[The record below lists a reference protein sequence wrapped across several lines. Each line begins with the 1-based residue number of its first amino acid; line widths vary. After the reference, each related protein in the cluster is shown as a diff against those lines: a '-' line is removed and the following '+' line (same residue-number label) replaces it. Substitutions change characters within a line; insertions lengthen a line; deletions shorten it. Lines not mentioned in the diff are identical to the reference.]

1 MANKTINGFS
11 TASTSDSTHKMLVQK
26 SDNTTESLLVRRN
39 GYHDLKPTGGYTPGG
54 AASPSV
60 SVFIAPLYELGFD
73 GSGTNNIATYRF
85 HIPHDFV
92 EGSDFFFHVHWALNT
107 VSPTGNVKWKVTW
120 RYAQGYEH
128 DAFDTQYVTTL
139 PDATVSSTQYAHHIT
154 ESAAVTPASMS
165 GKTVRTDGMIIASLE
180 RDTTDTNNDTAFMLE
195 FDIHYLSDGT
205 ATVAKDDLTGTG
217 FVKV

>member
-11 TASTSDSTHKMLVQK
+11 SASTSDSTHKMLVQK

-60 SVFIAPLYELGFD
+60 SVFIAPLYEIGFD

-92 EGSDFFFHVHWALNT
+92 EGSDFFFHVHWSLNT
-107 VSPTGNVKWKVTW
+107 ASPTGNVKWKVTW
-120 RYAQGYEH
+120 RYSQGYDAICH
-128 DAFDTQYVTTL
+128 DVARCNCKLYAICSSHYRKRGDHTGEYV
-139 PDATVSSTQYAHHIT
+139 
-154 ESAAVTPASMS
+154 
-165 GKTVRTDGMIIASLE
+165 G
-180 RDTTDTNNDTAFMLE
+180 
-195 FDIHYLSDGT
+195 
-205 ATVAKDDLTGTG
+205 
-217 FVKV
+217 